1 MPLLFD
7 CRLHTAAG
15 ACYTRYRP
23 FETRIGSSE
32 QKGER
37 RRCAMRRQGNFWR
50 NALAGLLMGIG
61 CVLPGV
67 SGGVMAVSFGLYR
80 PMLDAVL
87 GIFHDTRRKLL
98 FLAPL
103 ALGGAA
109 GLLLGARCL
118 GTAMRLY
125 EKPML
130 CLFTGFILGGVP
142 DLLAEAEAG
151 GRFRRRWLGALAGG
165 VLLALPM
172 ALLRAQGVERALSLT
187 PLQALAVGLAEGVG
201 TVVPGLSTSFLLMN
215 LGWYQAYLDALAHP
229 QAGVL
234 GLVALGFAASALAS
248 MKAVQW
254 LFDHARGYAYYAVL
268 GFLLVSVALVFPGF
282 GSGWTLWMQLA
293 ALLAGM
299 LVARRMSGVGEPMPG
314 TKE

>member
-1 MPLLFD
+1 M
-7 CRLHTAAG
+7 R
-15 ACYTRYRP
+15 
-23 FETRIGSSE
+23 
-32 QKGER
+32 
-37 RRCAMRRQGNFWR
+37 MRRQGNFWR

>member
-1 MPLLFD
+1 M
-7 CRLHTAAG
+7 R
-15 ACYTRYRP
+15 
-23 FETRIGSSE
+23 
-32 QKGER
+32 
-37 RRCAMRRQGNFWR
+37 MRRQESFWR
-50 NALAGLLMGIG
+50 NALAGLLIGIG

-67 SGGVMAVSFGLYR
+67 SGGVMAVSFGLSR

-151 GRFRRRWLGALAGG
+151 GRFRRRWLGARAGG

-201 TVVPGLSTSFLLMN
+201 TVVPGLSTSFILMN
-215 LGWYQAYLDALAHP
+215 LGWYQAYLEALAHP

>member
-1 MPLLFD
+1 M
-7 CRLHTAAG
+7 R
-15 ACYTRYRP
+15 
-23 FETRIGSSE
+23 
-32 QKGER
+32 
-37 RRCAMRRQGNFWR
+37 MRRQGSFWR

-234 GLVALGFAASALAS
+234 RLDALGFAASALAS

>member
-1 MPLLFD
+1 
-7 CRLHTAAG
+7 
-15 ACYTRYRP
+15 
-23 FETRIGSSE
+23 
-32 QKGER
+32 
-37 RRCAMRRQGNFWR
+37 MRRQGGFWK
-50 NALAGLLMGIG
+50 NVLAGLLMGIG

-142 DLLAEAEAG
+142 DLRPSSPAGRRPAQTARPRRSCPFAAVRGGGADLAQD
-151 GRFRRRWLGALAGG
+151 L
-165 VLLALPM
+165 V
-172 ALLRAQGVERALSLT
+172 RAVEQGV
-187 PLQALAVGLAEGVG
+187 GL
-201 TVVPGLSTSFLLMN
+201 
-215 LGWYQAYLDALAHP
+215 
-229 QAGVL
+229 
-234 GLVALGFAASALAS
+234 
-248 MKAVQW
+248 
-254 LFDHARGYAYYAVL
+254 HARAVFRPARIQRQHRVRD
-268 GFLLVSVALVFPGF
+268 GCSSTPPGD
-282 GSGWTLWMQLA
+282 SGIFNN
-293 ALLAGM
+293 G
-299 LVARRMSGVGEPMPG
+299 
-314 TKE
+314 

>member
-1 MPLLFD
+1 M
-7 CRLHTAAG
+7 R
-15 ACYTRYRP
+15 
-23 FETRIGSSE
+23 
-32 QKGER
+32 
-37 RRCAMRRQGNFWR
+37 MRRQGNFWR

-130 CLFTGFILGGVP
+130 CLFTGFLLGGVP
-142 DLLAEAEAG
+142 ATLAEAEAG

>member
-1 MPLLFD
+1 
-7 CRLHTAAG
+7 
-15 ACYTRYRP
+15 
-23 FETRIGSSE
+23 
-32 QKGER
+32 
-37 RRCAMRRQGNFWR
+37 
-50 NALAGLLMGIG
+50 
-61 CVLPGV
+61 
-67 SGGVMAVSFGLYR
+67 
-80 PMLDAVL
+80 
-87 GIFHDTRRKLL
+87 
-98 FLAPL
+98 
-103 ALGGAA
+103 
-109 GLLLGARCL
+109 
-118 GTAMRLY
+118 
-125 EKPML
+125 
-130 CLFTGFILGGVP
+130 
-142 DLLAEAEAG
+142 
-151 GRFRRRWLGALAGG
+151 
-165 VLLALPM
+165 M

-215 LGWYQAYLDALAHP
+215 LGWYQAYLEALAHP
-229 QAGVL
+229 QADVL

>member
-1 MPLLFD
+1 M
-7 CRLHTAAG
+7 R
-15 ACYTRYRP
+15 
-23 FETRIGSSE
+23 
-32 QKGER
+32 
-37 RRCAMRRQGNFWR
+37 MRRQESFWR
-50 NALAGLLMGIG
+50 NALAGLLIGIG

-282 GSGWTLWMQLA
+282 GIGWTLWMQLA

>member
-1 MPLLFD
+1 M
-7 CRLHTAAG
+7 R
-15 ACYTRYRP
+15 
-23 FETRIGSSE
+23 
-32 QKGER
+32 
-37 RRCAMRRQGNFWR
+37 MRRQESFWR
-50 NALAGLLMGIG
+50 NALAGLLIGIG

-215 LGWYQAYLDALAHP
+215 LGWYQAYLEALAHP
-229 QAGVL
+229 QADVL

-293 ALLAGM
+293 ALLAGLM
-299 LVARRMSGVGEPMPG
+299 VARRMSGVGEPMPG

>member
-1 MPLLFD
+1 
-7 CRLHTAAG
+7 
-15 ACYTRYRP
+15 
-23 FETRIGSSE
+23 
-32 QKGER
+32 
-37 RRCAMRRQGNFWR
+37 MRRQGSFWR

-187 PLQALAVGLAEGVG
+187 PLQALAVGMAEGVG

>member
-1 MPLLFD
+1 
-7 CRLHTAAG
+7 
-15 ACYTRYRP
+15 
-23 FETRIGSSE
+23 
-32 QKGER
+32 
-37 RRCAMRRQGNFWR
+37 MRRQGSFWR

-201 TVVPGLSTSFLLMN
+201 TVVPGLSTSFILMN

-299 LVARRMSGVGEPMPG
+299 LVARRMSGMGEPMPG

>member
-1 MPLLFD
+1 M
-7 CRLHTAAG
+7 R
-15 ACYTRYRP
+15 
-23 FETRIGSSE
+23 
-32 QKGER
+32 
-37 RRCAMRRQGNFWR
+37 MRRQGSFWR
-50 NALAGLLMGIG
+50 NALAGLLIGIG

-109 GLLLGARCL
+109 GLLGARCL

-215 LGWYQAYLDALAHP
+215 LGWYQAYLEALAHP

>member
-1 MPLLFD
+1 M
-7 CRLHTAAG
+7 R
-15 ACYTRYRP
+15 
-23 FETRIGSSE
+23 
-32 QKGER
+32 
-37 RRCAMRRQGNFWR
+37 MRRQESFWR
-50 NALAGLLMGIG
+50 NALAGLLIGIG

-165 VLLALPM
+165 VLLALPW
-172 ALLRAQGVERALSLT
+172 R
-187 PLQALAVGLAEGVG
+187 
-201 TVVPGLSTSFLLMN
+201 FC
-215 LGWYQAYLDALAHP
+215 
-229 QAGVL
+229 
-234 GLVALGFAASALAS
+234 
-248 MKAVQW
+248 
-254 LFDHARGYAYYAVL
+254 
-268 GFLLVSVALVFPGF
+268 
-282 GSGWTLWMQLA
+282 
-293 ALLAGM
+293 
-299 LVARRMSGVGEPMPG
+299 ARRAWSGRSRSRRCRRWRWGWRRA
-314 TKE
+314 

>member
-1 MPLLFD
+1 M
-7 CRLHTAAG
+7 
-15 ACYTRYRP
+15 
-23 FETRIGSSE
+23 
-32 QKGER
+32 
-37 RRCAMRRQGNFWR
+37 
-50 NALAGLLMGIG
+50 LAGLLMGIG

-87 GIFHDTRRKLL
+87 GIFHDTRRKLV

-109 GLLLGARCL
+109 GLLLGARGL
-118 GTAMRLY
+118 GAAMRLY

-142 DLLAEAEAG
+142 DLLAEAEED
-151 GRFRRRWLGALAGG
+151 GRFHRRWLGALAGG

-172 ALLRAQGVERALSLT
+172 ALLRAQGMERALSLT
-187 PLQALAVGLAEGVG
+187 PLRALAVGLVEGVG
-201 TVVPGLSTSFLLMN
+201 TVVPGLSTSFILIN

-229 QAGVL
+229 QAGL
-234 GLVALGFAASALAS
+234 LALVALGFAASALVS

-254 LFDHARGYAYYAVL
+254 LFDHARGYTCYTVL

-282 GSGWTLWMQLA
+282 GSGWTLWAQLA
-293 ALLAGM
+293 ALLAGL
-299 LVARRMSGVGEPMPG
+299 LVARWMGGLGEPVATTSKG
-314 TKE
+314 

>member
-1 MPLLFD
+1 
-7 CRLHTAAG
+7 
-15 ACYTRYRP
+15 
-23 FETRIGSSE
+23 
-32 QKGER
+32 
-37 RRCAMRRQGNFWR
+37 MRRQESFWR

>member
-1 MPLLFD
+1 
-7 CRLHTAAG
+7 
-15 ACYTRYRP
+15 
-23 FETRIGSSE
+23 
-32 QKGER
+32 
-37 RRCAMRRQGNFWR
+37 MRRQDGFWK
-50 NALAGLLMGIG
+50 NVLAGLLMGIG

-87 GIFHDTRRKLL
+87 GIFHDTRRKLV

-103 ALGGAA
+103 AVGGAA
-109 GLLLGARCL
+109 GLLLGARGL
-118 GTAMRLY
+118 GAAMRLY

-142 DLLAEAEAG
+142 DLLAEAEED

-172 ALLRAQGVERALSLT
+172 ALLR
-187 PLQALAVGLAEGVG
+187 GLVEGVG
-201 TVVPGLSTSFLLMN
+201 TVVPGLSTSFILIN

-229 QAGVL
+229 QAGL
-234 GLVALGFAASALAS
+234 LALVALGFAASALVS

-254 LFDHARGYAYYAVL
+254 LFDHARGYTCYAVL

-282 GSGWTLWMQLA
+282 GSGWTLWAQLA
-293 ALLAGM
+293 ALLAGL
-299 LVARRMSGVGEPMPG
+299 LVARWMGGLGEPVATTSKG
-314 TKE
+314 

>member
-1 MPLLFD
+1 M
-7 CRLHTAAG
+7 R
-15 ACYTRYRP
+15 
-23 FETRIGSSE
+23 
-32 QKGER
+32 
-37 RRCAMRRQGNFWR
+37 MRRQGSFWR

-299 LVARRMSGVGEPMPG
+299 LVARRMSGMGEPMPG

>member
-1 MPLLFD
+1 
-7 CRLHTAAG
+7 
-15 ACYTRYRP
+15 
-23 FETRIGSSE
+23 
-32 QKGER
+32 
-37 RRCAMRRQGNFWR
+37 MRRQGSFWR

>member
-1 MPLLFD
+1 M
-7 CRLHTAAG
+7 R
-15 ACYTRYRP
+15 
-23 FETRIGSSE
+23 
-32 QKGER
+32 
-37 RRCAMRRQGNFWR
+37 MRRQESFWR
-50 NALAGLLMGIG
+50 NALAGLLIGIG

-299 LVARRMSGVGEPMPG
+299 LVAQRMSGVGEPMPG

>member
-1 MPLLFD
+1 
-7 CRLHTAAG
+7 
-15 ACYTRYRP
+15 
-23 FETRIGSSE
+23 
-32 QKGER
+32 
-37 RRCAMRRQGNFWR
+37 MRRQESFWR
-50 NALAGLLMGIG
+50 NALAGLLIGIG

-201 TVVPGLSTSFLLMN
+201 TVVPWLSTSFLLMN

-268 GFLLVSVALVFPGF
+268 GFLLVSVGLVFPGF

>member
-1 MPLLFD
+1 M
-7 CRLHTAAG
+7 R
-15 ACYTRYRP
+15 
-23 FETRIGSSE
+23 
-32 QKGER
+32 
-37 RRCAMRRQGNFWR
+37 MRRQESFWR

-254 LFDHARGYAYYAVL
+254 LFGHARGYAYYAVL

-282 GSGWTLWMQLA
+282 GSGWALWMQLA

>member
-1 MPLLFD
+1 
-7 CRLHTAAG
+7 
-15 ACYTRYRP
+15 
-23 FETRIGSSE
+23 
-32 QKGER
+32 
-37 RRCAMRRQGNFWR
+37 MRRQGSFWR

-293 ALLAGM
+293 ALLAGLM
-299 LVARRMSGVGEPMPG
+299 VARRMSGMGEPMPG

>member
-1 MPLLFD
+1 M
-7 CRLHTAAG
+7 R
-15 ACYTRYRP
+15 
-23 FETRIGSSE
+23 
-32 QKGER
+32 
-37 RRCAMRRQGNFWR
+37 MRRQESFWR
-50 NALAGLLMGIG
+50 NALAGLLIGIG

>member
-1 MPLLFD
+1 
-7 CRLHTAAG
+7 
-15 ACYTRYRP
+15 
-23 FETRIGSSE
+23 
-32 QKGER
+32 
-37 RRCAMRRQGNFWR
+37 MRRQGSFWR

-282 GSGWTLWMQLA
+282 GIGWTLWMQLA

>member
-1 MPLLFD
+1 M
-7 CRLHTAAG
+7 R
-15 ACYTRYRP
+15 
-23 FETRIGSSE
+23 
-32 QKGER
+32 
-37 RRCAMRRQGNFWR
+37 MRRQGSFWR

-282 GSGWTLWMQLA
+282 GSGGTLWAQLA

>member
-1 MPLLFD
+1 M
-7 CRLHTAAG
+7 R
-15 ACYTRYRP
+15 
-23 FETRIGSSE
+23 
-32 QKGER
+32 
-37 RRCAMRRQGNFWR
+37 MRRQESFWR
-50 NALAGLLMGIG
+50 HALAGLLIGIG

>member
-1 MPLLFD
+1 
-7 CRLHTAAG
+7 
-15 ACYTRYRP
+15 
-23 FETRIGSSE
+23 
-32 QKGER
+32 
-37 RRCAMRRQGNFWR
+37 MRRQGSFWR

-103 ALGGAA
+103 AMGGAA

>member
-1 MPLLFD
+1 
-7 CRLHTAAG
+7 
-15 ACYTRYRP
+15 
-23 FETRIGSSE
+23 
-32 QKGER
+32 
-37 RRCAMRRQGNFWR
+37 MRRQGSFWR

-165 VLLALPM
+165 ILLAMPM

>member
-1 MPLLFD
+1 
-7 CRLHTAAG
+7 
-15 ACYTRYRP
+15 
-23 FETRIGSSE
+23 
-32 QKGER
+32 
-37 RRCAMRRQGNFWR
+37 MRRQGGFWK
-50 NALAGLLMGIG
+50 NVLAGLLMGIG

-215 LGWYQAYLDALAHP
+215 LGWYQAYLEALAHP

>member
-1 MPLLFD
+1 
-7 CRLHTAAG
+7 
-15 ACYTRYRP
+15 
-23 FETRIGSSE
+23 
-32 QKGER
+32 
-37 RRCAMRRQGNFWR
+37 MRRQGSFWR
-50 NALAGLLMGIG
+50 NTLAGLLMGIG

-299 LVARRMSGVGEPMPG
+299 LVALRMSGVGEPMPG

>member
-1 MPLLFD
+1 
-7 CRLHTAAG
+7 
-15 ACYTRYRP
+15 
-23 FETRIGSSE
+23 
-32 QKGER
+32 
-37 RRCAMRRQGNFWR
+37 MRRQGSFWR

-201 TVVPGLSTSFLLMN
+201 TVVPGLSTSFILMN
-215 LGWYQAYLDALAHP
+215 LGWYQAYLEALAHP
-229 QAGVL
+229 QADVL

-293 ALLAGM
+293 ALLAGLM
-299 LVARRMSGVGEPMPG
+299 VARRMSGVGEPMPG

>member
-1 MPLLFD
+1 
-7 CRLHTAAG
+7 
-15 ACYTRYRP
+15 
-23 FETRIGSSE
+23 
-32 QKGER
+32 
-37 RRCAMRRQGNFWR
+37 MRRQGSFWR
-50 NALAGLLMGIG
+50 NALAGLLIGIG

-201 TVVPGLSTSFLLMN
+201 TVVPGLSTSFILMN
-215 LGWYQAYLDALAHP
+215 LGWYQAYLEALAHP

-282 GSGWTLWMQLA
+282 GIGWTLWMQLA

>member
-1 MPLLFD
+1 M
-7 CRLHTAAG
+7 R
-15 ACYTRYRP
+15 
-23 FETRIGSSE
+23 
-32 QKGER
+32 
-37 RRCAMRRQGNFWR
+37 MRRQGNFWR
-50 NALAGLLMGIG
+50 NALAGLLIGIG

>member
-1 MPLLFD
+1 M
-7 CRLHTAAG
+7 R
-15 ACYTRYRP
+15 
-23 FETRIGSSE
+23 
-32 QKGER
+32 
-37 RRCAMRRQGNFWR
+37 MRRQESFWR

>member
-1 MPLLFD
+1 
-7 CRLHTAAG
+7 
-15 ACYTRYRP
+15 
-23 FETRIGSSE
+23 
-32 QKGER
+32 
-37 RRCAMRRQGNFWR
+37 MRRQGSFWR

-299 LVARRMSGVGEPMPG
+299 LVARRMSGMGEPMPG